1 MYGLYLLDVYVSQ
14 LMINK
19 EAYTDTGGSTL
30 VTKVVFINFPATE
43 ILERDRS
50 VKDDIIYIYKFNGGQ
65 SFHFLMSCEEMVKK
79 MKRLLLKIGVFR
91 LDDNFPICSTQTRLS
106 GCACDLGKVC
116 VEDPTPFV
124 FSGPFE
130 LVDSGNS
137 FAGYIDLDVTV
148 INLGRS
154 LVTPYA
160 LAPNCFVFKSHPQGP
175 EYKCNAKELSKLSK
189 GMSIPVGDNLATMG
203 NLMMDNLLD
212 TAPPGNLMK
221 DIVGISPV
229 ADYLALGS
237 PPPKLPRPPLVDP
250 TLITHTLCI
259 SDRERAACSKFTRTL
274 AIIPPRTVPFRRR
287 ITIIFYRTTLRT
299 FKSAEPSG
307 TRTCI
312 RSTYIY
318 LHRINLGQPGWKQ
331 VAFP

>member
-19 EAYTDTGGSTL
+19 EAYADTGGSTL

-65 SFHFLMSCEEMVKK
+65 SFHFLMPCEEMVKK
-79 MKRLLLKIGVFR
+79 MKRLFLKIGVFR

-137 FAGYIDLDVTV
+137 FAGYLDLDITV

-189 GMSIPVGDNLATMG
+189 GMSIPVGDNLAAMG

-250 TLITHTLCI
+250 TLT
-259 SDRERAACSKFTRTL
+259 TR
-274 AIIPPRTVPFRRR
+274 
-287 ITIIFYRTTLRT
+287 
-299 FKSAEPSG
+299 KKKG
-307 TRTCI
+307 KKKK
-312 RSTYIY
+312 
-318 LHRINLGQPGWKQ
+318 GKK
-331 VAFP
+331 